1 MLDDIK
7 IAYDPTAK
15 SLLQADA
22 LYVDGDTTHN
32 RTAFLLTRGNISR
45 TILDVG
51 AQSSNFRDA
60 VINYLLEQSS
70 RNDIEIALRTLATVI
85 SSLDDGDVRLL
96 GYSEYAAV
104 FATVLGEKT
113 IAAKIIKR
121 NNMSTASNFL
131 KTIAMAISK
140 SMPGN
145 AFNELI
151 QNSTRNAIQTWTHIE
166 RPVLYPND

>member
-7 IAYDPTAK
+7 IAYDPTV
-15 SLLQADA
+15 LLQADA
-22 LYVDGDTTHN
+22 LYVDGDATHN
-32 RTAFLLTRGNISR
+32 RTAFLLTRGNISS

-70 RNDIEIALRTLATVI
+70 RNDIEIALRTLSTVI
-85 SSLDDGDVRLL
+85 SSLDDGDPRLL

-131 KTIAMAISK
+131 KSIAMAISK

-151 QNSTRNAIQTWTHIE
+151 QNSTRNAVDTWTQLE
-166 RPVLYPND
+166 RPVLYPNN